1 MDFSVNFDFFFL
13 IFKIDTRIH
22 SQKLIFYFYFKLSYS
37 KFARDFKNTQT
48 QTQISKKMK
57 TQTQT

>member
-22 SQKLIFYFYFKLSYS
+22 SQKPNFFYFKLSYS
-37 KFARDFKNTQT
+37 KFTRDFQNTQT
-48 QTQISKKMK
+48 KTQISKKMK